1 MEEGGG
7 IGWKGSGGGF
17 SVSLSACTWLKR
29 DLRDGGGGAD
39 CDGGSGGGTDLER
52 DTAAQRGERVG
63 GLGLGSVRVP

>member
-29 DLRDGGGGAD
+29 NLRDGGGGAD
-39 CDGGSGGGTDLER
+39 CDGGSGGGTGLET
-52 DTAAQRGERVG
+52 DTAAQRGEG
-63 GLGLGSVRVP
+63 ESAQWEG